1 MEIVGKLIEK
11 LEQQSGE
18 GRNGR
23 WVKQEFIVETEGQY
37 PRKVCIA
44 LWGDK
49 AKEIENIAIGTP
61 IKASVNVESREF
73 NGRWYTDVKA
83 WRIETAVGAAA
94 TPPAPDFPGLDELP
108 PDLPFDMGDDGEEI
122 PF

>member
-11 LEQQSGE
+11 LEQQSGD

-83 WRIETAVGAAA
+83 WRIETSSNASPTDV
-94 TPPAPDFPGLDELP
+94 PDFPGLDELP
-108 PDLPFDMGDDGEEI
+108 PDLPFDMGDNSEDI